1 MFSAARS
8 TSNCWLDCNDLCPRP
23 RDGAYLKRLKNGAEK
38 LVERFS
44 KWVVKVLRTEIGLL
58 VPFFLTTAL
67 VLTFGFIADEV
78 REGSTQSFDRLVMF
92 AFRSSSDNFSSP
104 VGPSWVQEMARDVT
118 SLGSFAVLGLV
129 LVAAVVYL
137 VLARKRASAWLVL
150 IAVVGGVAL
159 NSLLKIEFARPRPD
173 LFLPAA
179 KVFTA
184 SFPSGHAALSAV
196 TYLTLAAMLGR
207 TIHSRAL
214 RNYLL
219 IVALILTLLIGV
231 SRVYLGVHY
240 PTDILAGWCIGSA
253 WALGCW
259 TIMTR
264 LQQEGPIKL
273 PSK

>member
-1 MFSAARS
+1 M
-8 TSNCWLDCNDLCPRP
+8 
-23 RDGAYLKRLKNGAEK
+23 
-38 LVERFS
+38 VERFS